1 MKRILMVLAATVVCG
16 ASLFTSCKKDEEKPD
31 NPATGEVRLTQQY
44 MVAVR
49 TTGDTL
55 IITNEDFVWENGLLR
70 SSHILMGFN
79 GSSSEFVTNYL
90 YDSDGNCIAEHET
103 SPNLSHDRYYTY
115 EGGRMTRAI
124 EMTDSDTTVR
134 VTITGH
140 TADGHIQTLTV
151 ESLTSGRVTAQCGSC
166 AELFGEPDGV
176 DAPPAEDDPSVP
188 ERRFKF
194 AGYGGQGILSLG
206 ICVAEAAR
214 LEKRH
219 TLWFPSYGP
228 EQRGGS
234 ASCSVVV
241 SGTPIGS
248 PTVEHPDV
256 LVCMNQPSYERF
268 VGDVKKGGTVIVDA
282 SVPIA
287 KQPPEGV
294 TLCQVPALKMAEDFG
309 VPKAANTMMLAALSA
324 FKCTGLERTHLET
337 ALCASFKKKPQL
349 VEKNRDLLKRA
360 EAALTENQH

>member
-1 MKRILMVLAATVVCG
+1 MDPLKAADFCKNEMETEFPLGTFRDVEKGVTPEAIG
-16 ASLFTSCKKDEEKPD
+16 AQHQASAAL
-31 NPATGEVRLTQQY
+31 EVKSVPH
-44 MVAVR
+44 VA
-49 TTGDTL
+49 
-55 IITNEDFVWENGLLR
+55 
-70 SSHILMGFN
+70 
-79 GSSSEFVTNYL
+79 
-90 YDSDGNCIAEHET
+90 
-103 SPNLSHDRYYTY
+103 
-115 EGGRMTRAI
+115 
-124 EMTDSDTTVR
+124 
-134 VTITGH
+134 
-140 TADGHIQTLTV
+140 
-151 ESLTSGRVTAQCGSC
+151 SC
-166 AELFGEPDGV
+166 AELFGVSDGV

-268 VGDVKKGGTVIVDA
+268 VGDVKKGGIVIVDA
-282 SVPIA
+282 SVPIT

-294 TLCQVPALKMAEDFG
+294 KLYQVPAIQMAEDFG
-309 VPKAANTMMLAALSA
+309 VPKAANTMMLAALRA
-324 FKCTGLERTHLET
+324 FKATGLDDAHLET

-349 VEKNRDLLKRA
+349 VEKNRDLLHRA
-360 EAALTENQH
+360 ETALLNN